1 MSNNGATGDFYP
13 SFASGAQDT
22 PTPESAVTPTTS
34 PSGWDNVVAA
44 VRSATKKRQELL
56 LTLTADNMTPIWL
69 DLRTKRY
76 FSETPLDEFPE
87 ETINPKLYAKLIDPN
102 DPPFP
107 WVNWR
112 SIDAILWTIGGKAFA
127 KKRARWLILGERY
140 SLVRWPNLTQISYGS
155 DELNAVSML
164 ANGLLTVEELALV
177 ARISVEESAELISTL
192 SFMGVLRGTG
202 APRIPVKVA
211 EAMTHGTPSSIEEL
225 QATPL
230 PLADAPLEA
239 ELVEIPEE
247 ALILDEESANV
258 LADADRFRQQIDR
271 PAISSMSL
279 PDLPE
284 DIFTHHYDE
293 EEAVEEA
300 APEENLP
307 QEAPQDDY
315 TEDYYQADTPAE
327 VETSDDRLSKLQE
340 EKDSKR
346 EQAAS
351 RFSSMPSFESILE
364 AQNLEAAALDSVS
377 EPTKPVEKEKSGG
390 LFGLLKMK
398 LGKK

>member
-1 MSNNGATGDFYP
+1 MSNDGATGFYP
-13 SFASGAQDT
+13 SFASGPQDT
-22 PTPESAVTPTTS
+22 PRPENTVTPTPS

-69 DLRTKRY
+69 DLRTKR
-76 FSETPLDEFPE
+76 FFTESPLDELPE
-87 ETINPKLYAKLIDPN
+87 ETVNPKLYAKLIDPN

-112 SIDAILWTIGGKAFA
+112 SIDAILWTIGERAFA
-127 KKRARWLILGERY
+127 EKRARWLILGERY

-155 DELNAVSML
+155 DELNAISML

-177 ARISVEESAELISTL
+177 ARISVEKSANLISTL

-202 APRIPVKVA
+202 APRIPLKVA
-211 EAMTHGTPSSIEEL
+211 EAMNNAPSSLEEL
-225 QATPL
+225 QAIPL
-230 PLADAPLEA
+230 SVMESPLDE
-239 ELVEIPEE
+239 ELVELPEDN
-247 ALILDEESANV
+247 LIVDEETANV
-258 LADADRFRQQIDR
+258 LADADRLRQQIDR
-271 PAISSMSL
+271 PAVSSMSL
-279 PDLPE
+279 PELPE

-293 EEAVEEA
+293 EVSEETVEEKELPQDEPLDDYYGEEASAAVEEHSQGRA
-300 APEENLP
+300 
-307 QEAPQDDY
+307 
-315 TEDYYQADTPAE
+315 TETVRDERDA
-327 VETSDDRLSKLQE
+327 
-340 EKDSKR
+340 KR

-364 AQNLEAAALDSVS
+364 AQSLEAAALDSVS
-377 EPTKPVEKEKSGG
+377 EPAKPVEKEKPGG

>member
-1 MSNNGATGDFYP
+1 MSNNGATGFYP

-22 PTPESAVTPTTS
+22 PTPESAVTPTPS

-76 FSETPLDEFPE
+76 FTESPLDELPE
-87 ETINPKLYAKLIDPN
+87 ETVNPKLYAKLIDPN

-112 SIDAILWTIGGKAFA
+112 SIDAILWTIGERAFA
-127 KKRARWLILGERY
+127 EKRARWLILGERY
-140 SLVRWPNLTQISYGS
+140 SLVRWPNLTQITYGS

-177 ARISVEESAELISTL
+177 ARISVEESAKLISTL

-202 APRIPVKVA
+202 APRIPLKVA
-211 EAMTHGTPSSIEEL
+211 EAMSHAPSSLEEL

-230 PLADAPLEA
+230 PVMENPLNE
-239 ELVEIPEE
+239 ELVELPEDN
-247 ALILDEESANV
+247 LIVDEETANI

-279 PDLPE
+279 PELPE

-293 EEAVEEA
+293 EVSDETVEEN
-300 APEENLP
+300 ELP
-307 QEAPQDDY
+307 QDEPLDDYYEEEAPAAAEEHSQVTEAAQD
-315 TEDYYQADTPAE
+315 
-327 VETSDDRLSKLQE
+327 
-340 EKDSKR
+340 EKDAKR

-364 AQNLEAAALDSVS
+364 AQSLEAAALDSVS
-377 EPTKPVEKEKSGG
+377 ESAKPVEKEKSGG

>member
-1 MSNNGATGDFYP
+1 M
-13 SFASGAQDT
+13 
-22 PTPESAVTPTTS
+22 
-34 PSGWDNVVAA
+34 VAA

-69 DLRTKRY
+69 DLRTKR
-76 FSETPLDEFPE
+76 FFTESPLDELPE
-87 ETINPKLYAKLIDPN
+87 ETVNPKLYAKLIDPN

-112 SIDAILWTIGGKAFA
+112 SIDAILWTIGERAFA
-127 KKRARWLILGERY
+127 EKRARWLILGERY

-155 DELNAVSML
+155 DELNAISML

-177 ARISVEESAELISTL
+177 ARISVEKSANLISTL

-202 APRIPVKVA
+202 APRIPLKVA
-211 EAMTHGTPSSIEEL
+211 EAMNNAPSSLEEL

-230 PLADAPLEA
+230 SVMESPLDE
-239 ELVEIPEE
+239 ELVELPEDN
-247 ALILDEESANV
+247 LIVDEETANV
-258 LADADRFRQQIDR
+258 LADADRLRQQIDR
-271 PAISSMSL
+271 PAVSSMSL
-279 PDLPE
+279 PELPE

-293 EEAVEEA
+293 EVSEETVEEKELPQDEPLDDYYGEEASAAVEEHSQGR
-300 APEENLP
+300 APETVRDERD
-307 QEAPQDDY
+307 A
-315 TEDYYQADTPAE
+315 
-327 VETSDDRLSKLQE
+327 
-340 EKDSKR
+340 KR
-346 EQAAS
+346 KQAAS

-364 AQNLEAAALDSVS
+364 AQSLEAAALDSVS
-377 EPTKPVEKEKSGG
+377 EPAKPVEKEKSGG

>member
-1 MSNNGATGDFYP
+1 
-13 SFASGAQDT
+13 
-22 PTPESAVTPTTS
+22 
-34 PSGWDNVVAA
+34 
-44 VRSATKKRQELL
+44 
-56 LTLTADNMTPIWL
+56 
-69 DLRTKRY
+69 
-76 FSETPLDEFPE
+76 
-87 ETINPKLYAKLIDPN
+87 
-102 DPPFP
+102 
-107 WVNWR
+107 
-112 SIDAILWTIGGKAFA
+112 
-127 KKRARWLILGERY
+127 
-140 SLVRWPNLTQISYGS
+140 
-155 DELNAVSML
+155 
-164 ANGLLTVEELALV
+164 V

-211 EAMTHGTPSSIEEL
+211 EAMTHGTPSTFEEL

-230 PLADAPLEA
+230 PAMDAPLDT
-239 ELVEIPEE
+239 ELVEIPEDQ
-247 ALILDEESANV
+247 LIVDEESANV

-279 PDLPE
+279 PELPE

-293 EEAVEEA
+293 EAVVEDVHSGEDA
-300 APEENLP
+300 S
-307 QEAPQDDY
+307 QETPQDDY
-315 TEDYYQADTPAE
+315 AEDYYQADAPAE
-327 VETSDDRLSKLQE
+327 VETSDDRSKLQE

>member
-1 MSNNGATGDFYP
+1 M
-13 SFASGAQDT
+13 
-22 PTPESAVTPTTS
+22 
-34 PSGWDNVVAA
+34 AA
-44 VRSATKKRQELL
+44 VRSAAKKRQELL

-69 DLRTKRY
+69 DLRTKR
-76 FSETPLDEFPE
+76 FFTESPLDELPE
-87 ETINPKLYAKLIDPN
+87 ETVNPKLYAKLIDPN

-112 SIDAILWTIGGKAFA
+112 SIDAILWTIGEKAFA
-127 KKRARWLILGERY
+127 EKRARWLILGERY

-155 DELNAVSML
+155 DELNAISML

-177 ARISVEESAELISTL
+177 ARISVEKSANLISTL

-202 APRIPVKVA
+202 APRIPLKVA
-211 EAMTHGTPSSIEEL
+211 EAMNNAPSSLEEL

-230 PLADAPLEA
+230 SVMESPLDE
-239 ELVEIPEE
+239 ELVELPEDS
-247 ALILDEESANV
+247 DEETANV

-279 PDLPE
+279 PELPE

-293 EEAVEEA
+293 EVSDEPDKENELPQDESPDDPYGEEAFASVEEHS
-300 APEENLP
+300 
-307 QEAPQDDY
+307 QGQV
-315 TEDYYQADTPAE
+315 TEVPRD
-327 VETSDDRLSKLQE
+327 
-340 EKDSKR
+340 EKDAKR

-364 AQNLEAAALDSVS
+364 AQSLEAAALDSVS
-377 EPTKPVEKEKSGG
+377 EPAKPVEKEKSGG
-390 LFGLLKMK
+390 LFALLKMK